1 MDNYKER
8 YEKLCDD
15 IKQQS
20 IDLRRAFNTDDCTSG
35 AVRTT
40 TGIYDRIVDKSYES
54 AFCKNPRAS
63 TIQEHPRCKA
73 P

>member
-15 IKQQS
+15 IKEQS
-20 IDLRRAFNTDDCTSG
+20 RELRRAFNTDDCTSG

-40 TGIYDRIVDKSYES
+40 TEIYDGIVDKS
-54 AFCKNPRAS
+54 
-63 TIQEHPRCKA
+63 
-73 P
+73 